1 MKKLSLILVL
11 TLFLGVGVA
20 FAQTEA
26 SDDLPDPGILPDH
39 PLYFVKSIGESFGGA
54 FSFGQTAKIDRGI
67 KLSEKR
73 LAEAR
78 ALADKGESDLA
89 SSTLE
94 RYQSELEDIQE
105 RVDRA
110 RSQGEDIDAGLESA
124 IERVAE
130 ATLKHQSVLADVYE
144 RVPEQAKSAISRA
157 MEASSAGH
165 ENALS
170 NIPEQ
175 ARQNFEQRISEAK
188 QRVTDKLDELRNQGA
203 PIPQIPVFEEGDFPE
218 DAQAPNGTSSPDTG
232 DNVED
237 TPGSEFAP
245 DAGSDQDETDQDAGA
260 GSAPTGTPGP

>member
-20 FAQTEA
+20 FAQTDA

-39 PLYFVKSIGESFGGA
+39 PLYFVKSIGENIGGI

-67 KLSEKR
+67 KMSEKR

-94 RYQSELEDIQE
+94 RYQKELEKVQQ
-105 RVDRA
+105 RLDRA
-110 RSQGEDIDAGLESA
+110 RSNEGEEVDEGLQNA

-144 RVPEQAKSAISRA
+144 RVPEQAKPAISRA
-157 MEASSAGH
+157 IEASSAGH

-170 NIPEQ
+170 NIPEE
-175 ARQNFEQRISEAK
+175 ARQNAEQRLSEAK
-188 QRVTDKLDELRNQGA
+188 QRVSDKLDELRNEGA
-203 PIPQIPVFEEGDFPE
+203 PIPPIPAFDDEESFPSE
-218 DAQAPNGTSSPDTG
+218 AQMPNGTSSPETG

-237 TPGSEFAP
+237 TPGSDFTP
-245 DAGSDQDETDQDAGA
+245 DETPEQDGDS
-260 GSAPTGTPGP
+260 GNAPIETPGS